1 MADRRAARRAR
12 PQAKGA
18 CSAARSVR
26 IQGAAGVL
34 GETMKICRFGKNQL
48 GLVDLEAGVVRD
60 VSAALKVL
68 PAVRYPVPRGDLL
81 VANLPKIRAAA
92 AKLAKRAKIIQLSRV
107 KFLAPV
113 ANPGKIIGAP
123 INYADH
129 IAEAKADSGIAHGR
143 DFQNT
148 EIARWGMFLKAGSAL
163 VGPSEGV
170 AIRKPFTTMD
180 NRNDHE
186 IELVAV
192 IGRKGTR
199 IKREDALKHVAAY
212 SIGLD
217 MTLRGPQFAGFR
229 KSIDTYAVLGPW
241 MVTADEFGDPADVA
255 LNLSVN
261 GELRQKSSTRYF
273 IYDVPR
279 LIEFASSFYTLE
291 PGDLIYTGTPAGVGP
306 VKSGDIIAA
315 EIDRIGRMT
324 VNVRDA

>member
-1 MADRRAARRAR
+1 
-12 PQAKGA
+12 
-18 CSAARSVR
+18 
-26 IQGAAGVL
+26 
-34 GETMKICRFGKNQL
+34 MKLCRFGKNQI
-48 GLVDLEAGVVRD
+48 GLVDTGAGTVRD
-60 VSAALKVL
+60 VSGVLKLL
-68 PAVRYPVPRGDLL
+68 PAQRYPLPRGDLL
-81 VANLPKIRAAA
+81 IANLPKIKAAA
-92 AKLAKRAKIIQLSRV
+92 AKLAKRAKPIPLSKV
-107 KFLAPV
+107 KLLAPI

-123 INYADH
+123 INYVDH
-129 IAEAKADSGIAHGR
+129 IAEAKADTGISHGR
-143 DFQNT
+143 TFQDT

-170 AIRKPFTTMD
+170 AIRKPFTTME

-199 IKREDALKHVAAY
+199 IKREDALKYVVAY

-241 MVTADEFGDPADVA
+241 MVTADEFGNPGDVG
-255 LNLSVN
+255 LKISVN
-261 GELRQKSSTRYF
+261 GELRQDSRTKHLV
-273 IYDVPR
+273 YDVPR

-306 VKSGDIIAA
+306 VKAGDVMTA
-315 EIDRIGRMT
+315 EIERIGAMSIT
-324 VNVRDA
+324 VRDA

>member
-1 MADRRAARRAR
+1 
-12 PQAKGA
+12 
-18 CSAARSVR
+18 
-26 IQGAAGVL
+26 
-34 GETMKICRFGKNQL
+34 MKLCRFGKNQI
-48 GLVDLEAGVVRD
+48 GVVDAEAGVVRD
-60 VSAALKVL
+60 VSGVLKLL
-68 PAVRYPVPRGDLL
+68 PAARYPLPRGDLL
-81 VANLPKIRAAA
+81 IANLPKIKAAA
-92 AKLAKRAKIIQLSRV
+92 AKLAKRAKPVPLAKV
-107 KFLAPV
+107 KLLAPV

-129 IAEAKADSGIAHGR
+129 IAEAAADKGVGHGR
-143 DFQNT
+143 DFSNA
-148 EIARWGMFLKAGSAL
+148 EISKWGMFLKAGSSL

-170 AIRKPFTTMD
+170 AIRKPFTTME

-241 MVTADEFGDPADVA
+241 IVTADEFGDPSDVGLKIA
-255 LNLSVN
+255 VN
-261 GELRQKSSTRYF
+261 GEARQDSRTKYLVF
-273 IYDVPR
+273 DVPR

-306 VKSGDIIAA
+306 VKAGDVMTA
-315 EIDRIGRMT
+315 EIERIGAMSIA
-324 VNVRDA
+324 VRDA

>member
-1 MADRRAARRAR
+1 
-12 PQAKGA
+12 
-18 CSAARSVR
+18 
-26 IQGAAGVL
+26 
-34 GETMKICRFGKNQL
+34 MKLCRYGNNQL
-48 GLVDLEAGVVRD
+48 GVVDLEAGVVRD
-60 VSAALKVL
+60 VSRALNVL
-68 PAVRYPVPRGDLL
+68 PAAKYPLPRADQLI
-81 VANLPKIRAAA
+81 ANLPKVKATA
-92 AKLAKRAKIIQLSRV
+92 AKLAKRAKPVPLSRV
-107 KFLAPV
+107 KLLSPI

-129 IAEAKADSGIAHGR
+129 IAEAKADTGIGHGR
-143 DFQNT
+143 TFQDT
-148 EIARWGMFLKAGSAL
+148 EIAKWGMFLKAGSAL
-163 VGPSEGV
+163 VGPSQGV

-199 IKREDALKHVAAY
+199 IKREDALKYVAAY

-241 MVTADEFGDPADVA
+241 IVTADEFGDPADVG
-255 LNLSVN
+255 LKMWVN
-261 GELRQKSSTRYF
+261 DELRQDSRTRYL

-306 VKSGDIIAA
+306 VKAGDVMIA
-315 EIDRIGRMT
+315 EIERIGRMT
-324 VNVRDA
+324 IDVRDA